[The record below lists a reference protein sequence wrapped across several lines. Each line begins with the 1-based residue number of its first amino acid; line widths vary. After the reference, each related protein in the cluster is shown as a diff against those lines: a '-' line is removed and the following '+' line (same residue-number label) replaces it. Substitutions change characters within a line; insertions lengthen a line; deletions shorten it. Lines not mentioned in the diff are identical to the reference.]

1 MKFLNILK
9 NGFGKFGEKFYNN
22 FTNFLINGGGY
33 VLFGVALFGITLA
46 IIGHYGLLGFNIWWF
61 LFFELPLYI
70 FCGWALWKALKIYNQ
85 TLSDNEKYEQ
95 ERQSKNPT

>member
-1 MKFLNILK
+1 MRLFNGFKNIGDKFYLKFTDFLN
-9 NGFGKFGEKFYNN
+9 
-22 FTNFLINGGGY
+22 TGGGY
-33 VLFGVALFGITLA
+33 VLFVIALVAIA
-46 IIGHYGLLGFNIWWF
+46 MAVVSHYYLLGFNLMWF

-85 TLSDNEKYEQ
+85 TLSDHEKYEQ

>member
-1 MKFLNILK
+1 MRLFNGFKNIGDKFYLKFTDFLN
-9 NGFGKFGEKFYNN
+9 
-22 FTNFLINGGGY
+22 TGGGY
-33 VLFGVALFGITLA
+33 VLFVIALVAIA
-46 IIGHYGLLGFNIWWF
+46 MAVVSHYYLLGFNLMWF

>member
-1 MKFLNILK
+1 MRLFNGFKNIGDKFYLKFTDFLN
-9 NGFGKFGEKFYNN
+9 
-22 FTNFLINGGGY
+22 TGGGY
-33 VLFGVALFGITLA
+33 VLFVIALVAIA
-46 IIGHYGLLGFNIWWF
+46 MAVVSHYYLLGFNLMWF

-85 TLSDNEKYEQ
+85 TLKDHENYEQ